1 MRIKKSLIISCKQK
15 KKKHVVINRKCAI
28 AKLEQLFEKQR
39 RLYILAGANIACKNV
54 YDGLKVYCIIDAVVA
69 QVSKL
74 KYDSKLVNGGV
85 CCHCRR
91 FLHSTNGRVDIPQST
106 GRWSDH

>member
-1 MRIKKSLIISCKQK
+1 M
-15 KKKHVVINRKCAI
+15 INRKYAI
-28 AKLEQLFEKQR
+28 AKLEQLFAKQR
-39 RLYILAGANIACKNV
+39 WLYIPAGANITFKNV

-74 KYDSKLVNGGV
+74 KYDSKLVNGGM
-85 CCHCRR
+85 CCHRRR
-91 FLHSTNGRVDIPQST
+91 FLHSTNDRVDSPQST